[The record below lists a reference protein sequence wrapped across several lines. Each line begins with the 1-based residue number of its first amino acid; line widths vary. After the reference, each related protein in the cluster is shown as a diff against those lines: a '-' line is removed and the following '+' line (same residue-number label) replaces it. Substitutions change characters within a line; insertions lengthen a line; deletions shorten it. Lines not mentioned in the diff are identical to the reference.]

1 MPVETVAPKENGD
14 LFTTARSTP
23 DAMGVAGTVR
33 LALEKMK
40 GNTEEGEL
48 WPKWVLGLKED
59 EFIS

>member
-14 LFTTARSTP
+14 LFTKARSTP

-48 WPKWVLGLKED
+48 WPK
-59 EFIS
+59 